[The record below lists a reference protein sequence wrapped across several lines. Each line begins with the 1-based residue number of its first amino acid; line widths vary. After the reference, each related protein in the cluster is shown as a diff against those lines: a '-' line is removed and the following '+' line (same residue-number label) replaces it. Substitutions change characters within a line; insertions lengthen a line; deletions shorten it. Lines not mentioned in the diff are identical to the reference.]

1 MATHQNFPPKAAIH
15 RQVVHLAGVFA
26 LILAPAWARASDN
39 LHLIPRPREV
49 SAGGELSLVRG
60 LAIVTADNF
69 ADDRFAALDLAE
81 ELKKRGISSAPAT
94 RASVTVELIRVDRA
108 KAKRILSERGISF
121 TPEMHD
127 EGYVITNHRHMV
139 DVIAANGAGIFY
151 GVQTVKQLIDG
162 NEKSATLQMAQIR
175 DWPAMRY
182 RAVDDDLSRGP
193 VPTLEFQKRQFRTLA
208 AYKINIYS
216 PYFEHVFSY
225 NSTPLAGL
233 PGGVI
238 TRQDAAE
245 LVRYAAEYH
254 VMILPQ
260 QEAFGHLHHLL
271 SLEEYA
277 ELSETPLGMVLAP
290 GQPGSLAT
298 IRQWF
303 QELAQV
309 FPADFV
315 HIGADETF
323 DLGAGQTANQVQQ
336 RGRGAVYVDFLKQIH
351 SALEPL
357 HKRLLFWGDMAMNEP
372 DLVKTLPK
380 DMIAVAWHYSP
391 EPGGFTPWLQPYKQA
406 NMETW
411 VSPGANNWLQVYPD
425 NGMTLRNVQGFVR
438 DGQALGS
445 TGMLMT
451 SWYDDGEGL
460 FVENWYGVLFAAAA
474 AWQPGESD
482 ISRYQNDYGP
492 SFHHDG
498 SGRVNDV
505 ERELIVAHEVLT
517 KSGAGDETDGLFWID
532 PWSDS
537 GIVAGKK
544 LVPYAHELRMH
555 AERALTLIAEV
566 RKESGIGNSE
576 AIDAMELGARRLDF
590 IAFKFQSAFAIL
602 DEYQRALSQAADQKQ
617 WEKVGRELELITSTD
632 GHCDDL
638 QQGYN
643 YLREEYRELW
653 LKENRP
659 YWLDNVLNR
668 YDIAAQLWSK
678 RSEMFTEVQSRWEAD
693 HKLPSAP
700 TLGLPAGPLEK

>member
-1 MATHQNFPPKAAIH
+1 MPENFSPKVAIH
-15 RQVVHLAGVFA
+15 RPVVRLAGVCA
-26 LILAPAWARASDN
+26 LILACVYSRASDD

-49 SAGGELSLVRG
+49 FAGEQLSLENG
-60 LAIVTADNF
+60 LAILTADNF
-69 ADDRFAALDLAE
+69 ADDRFAARDLTQ
-81 ELKKRGISSAPAT
+81 ELEKRGIPAASAAK
-94 RASVTVELIRVDRA
+94 ASVIVELLRVDQLQ
-108 KAKRILSERGISF
+108 AKRILSQRGILF

-127 EGYVITNHRHMV
+127 EGYLITNRRRMV
-139 DVIAANGAGIFY
+139 EVIAASGAGIFY
-151 GVQTVKQLIDG
+151 GVQTLKQLIEG
-162 NEKSATLQMAQIR
+162 NGKTAFLHTAQIR

-193 VPTLEFQKRQFRTLA
+193 VPTVEFQKRQIQTLA

-216 PYFEHVFSY
+216 PYFEHAFSY

-238 TRQDAAE
+238 TQQQAAE
-245 LVRYAAEYH
+245 LVRYAAQYH

-271 SLEEYA
+271 SLEEYQQ
-277 ELSETPLGMVLAP
+277 LSETPLGMVLAP
-290 GQPGSLAT
+290 RQPESLAMV
-298 IRQWF
+298 RQWF

-323 DLGAGQTANQVQQ
+323 DLGAGQTADQVQQ

-406 NMETW
+406 GMETW
-411 VSPGANNWLQVYPD
+411 VSPGANNWFQVYPN
-425 NGMTLRNVQGFVR
+425 NGMTLLNVQGFVR

-460 FVENWYGVLFAAAA
+460 FLENWYGVLFAAAA
-474 AWQPGESD
+474 AWQPGESN
-482 ISRYQNDYGP
+482 ISQYQNDYGA
-492 SFHHDG
+492 SFHHDS
-498 SGRVNDV
+498 SGRINNV
-505 ERELIVAHEVLT
+505 ERELIAAHEVLT
-517 KSGAGDETDGLFWID
+517 KSGVGDETDGLFWVD
-532 PWSDS
+532 PWSDA
-537 GIVAGKK
+537 GMVTGKK
-544 LVPYAHELRMH
+544 LMPYAHDLRMH

-566 RKESGIGNSE
+566 RKDPGIQNSE

-590 IAFKFQSAFAIL
+590 IGFKFQSAFAIL
-602 DEYQRALSQAADQKQ
+602 DEYQRALTQTADQKQ
-617 WEKVGRELELITSTD
+617 WGKIGRELELITSTD

-643 YLREEYRELW
+643 YLRQEYRDVW
-653 LKENRP
+653 LEENRP
-659 YWLDNVLNR
+659 YWLENVLNR
-668 YDIAAQLWSK
+668 YDVSAQLWSK
-678 RSEMFTEVQSRWEAD
+678 RSEMFTEAQARWEAD
-693 HKLPSAP
+693 HILPSP
-700 TLGLPAGPLEK
+700 QTLGLPAWPIAK